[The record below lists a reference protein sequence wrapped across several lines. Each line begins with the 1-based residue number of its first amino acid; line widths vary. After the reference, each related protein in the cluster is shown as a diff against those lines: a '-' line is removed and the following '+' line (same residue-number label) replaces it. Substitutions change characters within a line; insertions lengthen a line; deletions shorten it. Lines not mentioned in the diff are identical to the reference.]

1 MSVSGGH
8 WDFPM
13 SCETGKVLTPHFL
26 NFNGLS
32 LDGHYFFPGH
42 TLTGVI
48 VGDRERDRKDGRFLL
63 TLSNAKK
70 LTGLLFLIQSGFR
83 YKSIRSQHIPPEK
96 HLRKYISLWK
106 NQGTVREVRVN
117 QSDQVD
123 QSDQPINYSAIIC
136 LFVQQI
142 LESLQGLC
150 VRCWGF
156 SRE

>member
-1 MSVSGGH
+1 MSVSGEH

-13 SCETGKVLTPHFL
+13 SCETGKVLTPQFL
-26 NFNGLS
+26 SFSGLS
-32 LDGHYFFPGH
+32 LDGHYFFSWTH
-42 TLTGVI
+42 THRCYSWRQG
-48 VGDRERDRKDGRFLL
+48 ERQKGWEISLNFVKC
-63 TLSNAKK
+63 KK
-70 LTGLLFLIQSGFR
+70 LTGPLFLIQSGFR

-106 NQGTVREVRVN
+106 NQGTVREIRVN

-142 LESLQGLC
+142 LESLP
-150 VRCWGF
+150 
-156 SRE
+156 